1 MYIDNNIRWLRTTEE
16 IFPHRPLAMTLA
28 FQTEQYNY
36 KMHEHD
42 FFEINIILEG
52 SGYHYIEKRRLKVI
66 PGDMFVIP
74 PGVLHGYENIDP
86 IFNVFHLVANQAFF
100 DKYSEMLSNLRQF
113 KLLFEIE
120 PQLRANEQNFYM
132 NLNYEYLLDLKKD
145 IGFLEEIEFDESDE
159 ANTIRNIITLKII
172 ASLCHYAAKDLD
184 QKSHGKQKSCFD
196 ILMALEYIHNNY
208 SEKITVDDLAKLCN
222 VSKATFLRKFKI
234 MTKKTPNK
242 YILDYRCKNAWD
254 LLSMGIS
261 RTETAHLCGFFD
273 ISHMDR
279 VLLKYAEKRSEN

>member
-100 DKYSEMLSNLRQF
+100 DKYSDMLSNLRQF

-132 NLNYEYLLDLKKD
+132 NLEYDYLLKLKND
-145 IGFLEEIEFDESDE
+145 ITILDEIEFEESDE
-159 ANTIRNIITLKII
+159 ADTIRNIMTLKII
-172 ASLCHYAAKDLD
+172 TSLCLYASRDLD
-184 QKSHGKQKSCFD
+184 QKSKSDQKNCFD

-208 SEKITVDDLAKLCN
+208 SEKITVKGLSELCN
-222 VSKATFLRKFKI
+222 VSKSTFLRKFKT
-234 MTKKTPNK
+234 MTNSTPNR
-242 YILDYRCKNAWD
+242 YILDYRAKKAES

-261 RTETAHLCGFFD
+261 RTEAAQLCGFFD

-279 VLLKYAEKRSEN
+279 VLLKYEKKS